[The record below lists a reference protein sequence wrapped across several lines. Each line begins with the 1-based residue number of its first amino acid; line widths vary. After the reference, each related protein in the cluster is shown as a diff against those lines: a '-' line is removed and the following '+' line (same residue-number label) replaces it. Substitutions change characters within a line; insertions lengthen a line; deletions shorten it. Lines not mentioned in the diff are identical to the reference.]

1 MKSKGLYIIF
11 ITVLIDM
18 IGFGLIIPIL
28 PTFAKGDLGA
38 SDVMVGLL
46 AASYSFMQFIF
57 APFWGGLSDRF
68 GRRPIILTSIAL
80 MGLSYVVFAHSST
93 LAILF
98 IARLMGGFGA
108 ANISVA
114 YAYISDSTEPKNRT
128 KAFGFIGAAFG
139 LGFIIGPV
147 FGGIIK
153 ETYNILTLGYAAA
166 GLSVFNLI
174 IAFIFLP
181 ESLKTFNK
189 TKALFENPLK
199 KLTYV
204 FKNEFVGSLLFINF
218 VYIAAF
224 SMMTITAAL
233 LWKEQY
239 NLSDKEVG
247 YMFGFIGILIVIIQ
261 GGLIGPVNKR
271 LGDFKMLILG
281 VVLMMIGL
289 VSMPFIPLEY
299 FIPLELFALAFTAFG
314 NSFLSTPAGSL
325 ISKNTSEQEQGM
337 IMGTNQSMGSLG
349 RIVGP
354 LVGGALYGVNYYWP
368 YVTSGVIMLFV
379 VFLCI
384 RLAKI
389 HSSN

>member
-1 MKSKGLYIIF
+1 MKSKGLSIIF
-11 ITVLIDM
+11 ITVLIDL

-38 SDVMVGLL
+38 TDLQVGLI
-46 AASYSFMQFIF
+46 AASYSLFQFVF

-68 GRRPIILTSIAL
+68 GRRPIVLSSIAL
-80 MGLSYVVFAHSST
+80 MGASYIIFAHATSLT
-93 LAILF
+93 ILF
-98 IARLMGGFGA
+98 AARILGGIGA

-114 YAYISDSTEPKNRT
+114 YAYISDITKPENRT
-128 KAFGFIGAAFG
+128 KAFGTIGAAFG

-147 FGGIIK
+147 FGGLIK
-153 ETYNILTLGYAAA
+153 EHYDILTLGYAASA
-166 GLSVFNLI
+166 LSGFNLI
-174 IAFIFLP
+174 VAFFFLP
-181 ESLKTFNK
+181 ESLKTFNT
-189 TKALFENPLK
+189 TKKLFENPLSK
-199 KLTYV
+199 IV
-204 FKNEFVGSLLFINF
+204 RGFKTEFVGSLLFINF
-218 VYIAAF
+218 VYISAF

-261 GGLIGPVNKR
+261 GGLIGPVNKK

-281 VVLMMIGL
+281 VALMMVGL
-289 VSMPFIPLEY
+289 VMMPFVPLEY
-299 FIPLELFALAFTAFG
+299 FIPFELIALALTAFG

-325 ISKNTSEQEQGM
+325 ISKNTSEAEQGT

-354 LVGGALYGVNYYWP
+354 IVGGALYGVTYYLP
-368 YVTSGVIMLFV
+368 YVAAGTIMFLVIL
-379 VFLCI
+379 LCL
-384 RLAKI
+384 RLMRTQSKA
-389 HSSN
+389 